1 MTVGSVV
8 RDGRIKI
15 VVKNPDWQTLVNET
29 LVNTHCGASAMF
41 HAITGIDHCII
52 LVHDLD
58 GAAARMRKLGFA
70 PAARGVHS
78 DHMGTHNHCVML
90 ERGYFE
96 VMAVRMPTQRNQRW
110 REVLAKR
117 QGLSAVALKTPDARL
132 AHEWFMTNDVAAI
145 DPVDFARPVELSANE
160 SREAS
165 FTTVTLPADV
175 APVPMFLCQHH
186 TPELVWR
193 PQHLR
198 HPNRVNGVAGVT
210 LVVDDVARAAAGLGR
225 GFGSERVRLDAH
237 AGSVTT
243 EAGWIRLMDA
253 ASLAERFAHVPLPAS
268 ATAPYV
274 AALTLTTEDLGA
286 TRECLDANGIAYH
299 EGQRG
304 ALCIAPA
311 DACGALLE
319 IVALR
324 T

>member
-1 MTVGSVV
+1 
-8 RDGRIKI
+8 
-15 VVKNPDWQTLVNET
+15 
-29 LVNTHCGASAMF
+29 
-41 HAITGIDHCII
+41 
-52 LVHDLD
+52 
-58 GAAARMRKLGFA
+58 
-70 PAARGVHS
+70 
-78 DHMGTHNHCVML
+78 
-90 ERGYFE
+90 
-96 VMAVRMPTQRNQRW
+96 
-110 REVLAKR
+110 
-117 QGLSAVALKTPDARL
+117 
-132 AHEWFMTNDVAAI
+132 
-145 DPVDFARPVELSANE
+145 
-160 SREAS
+160 
-165 FTTVTLPADV
+165 
-175 APVPMFLCQHH
+175 
-186 TPELVWR
+186 
-193 PQHLR
+193 
-198 HPNRVNGVAGVT
+198 VT